1 MGSLQKKTC
10 TFLLQE
16 NNVWIIKM
24 KHYSLK
30 VYMKVL
36 TKTLE
41 GKGYQAVSISEIRI
55 VSSLVHWEPENCEIG
70 RRL

>member
-1 MGSLQKKTC
+1 
-10 TFLLQE
+10 
-16 NNVWIIKM
+16 
-24 KHYSLK
+24 
-30 VYMKVL
+30 MKVL